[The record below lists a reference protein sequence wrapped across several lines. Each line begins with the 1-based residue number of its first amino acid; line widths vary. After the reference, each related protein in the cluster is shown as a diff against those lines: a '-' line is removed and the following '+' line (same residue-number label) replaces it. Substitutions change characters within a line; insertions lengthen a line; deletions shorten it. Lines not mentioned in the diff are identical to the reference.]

1 MLVIAVAVVLCAAY
15 LMWQLVEGDVTTDPE
30 G

>member
-1 MLVIAVAVVLCAAY
+1 MLVVAVAVVLCAAY
-15 LMWQLVEGDVTTDPE
+15 LLWQLVEADLRERPE